1 MGRTNPIFTKQTSS
15 VVETTELETSST
27 DGLGVSPYSFLEV
40 FLRQSPALV
49 KKSWISPATGQS
61 SSDEISLPP
70 TYMPPESPTSTMDAT
85 FYYVIGGMTLMA
97 AAFGNLIILNFEF

>member
-1 MGRTNPIFTKQTSS
+1 M
-15 VVETTELETSST
+15 
-27 DGLGVSPYSFLEV
+27 SPYSFLEV
-40 FLRQSPALV
+40 FLHQSPALV

-70 TYMPPESPTSTMDAT
+70 TYMPPESTTTTMDAT

-97 AAFGNLIILNFEF
+97 AAFGNLIILNFVRLL